1 MSGGEK
7 TPAPE
12 VRPAPEFDLVPLDP
26 SGPSVLSRTA
36 DLFRVVWPDAGLDTA
51 QLEWSYRANPDGPAI
66 GCNAVDREGRV
77 VGHYAVQPMRAVIDG
92 REERGALSLNTAVH
106 PDFRGRGLFQ
116 KLAKATYQRAADEG
130 STFIV
135 GVANAMSAPLFW
147 KVFKF
152 QAVGPMDVWAGL
164 GSPSIDTRAAAKVRF
179 CRSWTADSLAWR
191 LAKPGNA
198 YRSARAGSEPALLC
212 PAGPL
217 GIQADLGSVTTDAAS
232 KLPAA
237 GPAPLRV
244 WAGLDPR
251 RTRRAWGRVPVPVKW
266 RPSPLHVI
274 FKDLTSAQ
282 RRLDKGATLFQLLD
296 FDAY

>member
-1 MSGGEK
+1 MSGVEK
-7 TPAPE
+7 TPSPAAQ
-12 VRPAPEFDLVPLDP
+12 PAPEFDLVPLDP
-26 SGPSVLSRTA
+26 NVPSDLSRTA
-36 DLFRVVWPDAGLDTA
+36 DLFRIVWPAAGLDTT
-51 QLEWSYRANPDGPAI
+51 QLDWAYRANPDGPAI
-66 GCNAVDREGRV
+66 GCNAVDRTGRV
-77 VGHYAVQPMRAVIDG
+77 VGHYAVQPLRAVING

-106 PDFRGRGLFQ
+106 PDFRGRGFFQ

-130 STFIV
+130 RTFIV

-164 GSPSIDTRAAAKVRF
+164 GSPPFDPRAADKIRF
-179 CRSWTADSLAWR
+179 SRSWSAESLAWR
-191 LAKPGNA
+191 LAKPGSA
-198 YRSARAGSEPALLC
+198 YAAARAGSEPIALC

-217 GIQADLGSVTTDAAS
+217 GIQADLGSISTEAAA

-251 RTRRAWGRVPVPVKW
+251 RTHRAWGRIPVPVKW

-282 RRLDKGATLFQLLD
+282 RQLNREETLLQLLD